1 MEYDNMHD
9 DFICEN
15 MLDCVD
21 DAYYD
26 TYDDIVLPSNFEDID
41 IDNITKNMNKILSSL
56 TDKEC
61 SSEEIKK
68 IKRDYISI
76 YEENKSIIEKTP
88 LLKDMIKMIDKHF
101 CNKNNIIT
109 NNYENELKNYQQ
121 LLREY
126 DLRMYINRQTLT
138 KNNDVINKFELE
150 LFECQENLKR
160 YSDNMSNNFESEL
173 FDL

>member
-15 MLDCVD
+15 MLDDV
-21 DAYYD
+21 YYD

-56 TDKEC
+56 TNKEQC
-61 SSEEIKK
+61 SLEEIKK
-68 IKRDYISI
+68 IKQEYNSI

-88 LLKDMIKMIDKHF
+88 LLQDMIKMIDKHF
-101 CNKNNIIT
+101 YNKNNIIT
-109 NNYENELKNYQQ
+109 TDYENELKNYQK

-126 DLRMYINRQTLT
+126 DLRLLL
-138 KNNDVINKFELE
+138 NDKFHANHILDKFEVA
-150 LFECQENLKR
+150 LFECGENLKV
-160 YSDNMSNNFESEL
+160 YANNMSNNFESEL
-173 FDL
+173 FDY